1 MKKIIYILFFV
12 TSAFCTHAQTDP
24 MYSQYTFNLLAV
36 NPAYAGNRE
45 ATSLNLVKRNQ
56 WNGLDGAPQTTSLS
70 LDGRLPN
77 GKVGLGFQFYND
89 QLGVEKAQGFNASVS
104 TTVKLSEK
112 AQLSGGLQFG
122 MMNYRANLTDVANR
136 FTASDAVFAQ
146 NYNKWL
152 PSIGMG
158 LYYNTEKF
166 YTGISIPDVML
177 NRLTAF
183 DLVTSG
189 VKSTNNVHLFYV
201 LGNITQLD
209 NETKLKSSVLIKM
222 VAGAPTQYD
231 FNEMVYVKSLIGVG
245 VSYRLEHSF
254 VYMLDLPVSKSL
266 RLGYSYDL
274 SKADTK
280 LYLQPTHEFMLKYEW
295 SKDKSRIK
303 STRFF

>member
-1 MKKIIYILFFV
+1 MKKIIYIVCFLF
-12 TSAFCTHAQTDP
+12 TASSLLAQTEP

-45 ATSLNLVKRNQ
+45 AVGLNLVKRNQ
-56 WNGLDGAPQTTSLS
+56 WTGLDGAPQTTSLS
-70 LDGRLPN
+70 LDGRLRN
-77 GKVGLGFQFYND
+77 GSVGLGLQLYND
-89 QLGVEKAQGFNASVS
+89 QLGVEKAQGFNVSVS

-122 MMNYRANLTDVANR
+122 MMNYMANLTDVSNR
-136 FTASDAVFAQ
+136 FTATDVVFAQ

-158 LYYNTEKF
+158 LYYNTESF

-189 VKSTNNVHLFYV
+189 VKNTNNVHLFYV
-201 LGNITQLD
+201 LGNITKLD
-209 NETKLKSSVLIKM
+209 NETKLKSSLLIKM
-222 VAGAPTQYD
+222 VAGAPAQYD
-231 FNEMVYVKSLIGVG
+231 FNEMVYVKSLIGLG

-254 VYMLDLPVSKSL
+254 VYMLDLPVTKNL

-274 SKADTK
+274 SRSDTK
-280 LYLQPTHEFMLKYEW
+280 LYLQPTHEFMLKYEMA
-295 SKDKSRIK
+295 KDKSKIK